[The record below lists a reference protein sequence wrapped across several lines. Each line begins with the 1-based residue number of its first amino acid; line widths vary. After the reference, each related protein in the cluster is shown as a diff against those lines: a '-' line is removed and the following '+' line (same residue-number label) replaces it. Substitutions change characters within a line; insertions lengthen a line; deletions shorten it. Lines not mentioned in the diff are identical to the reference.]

1 MGRPRLQAL
10 SLHRVRGLTAC
21 VARSR
26 RTAVAPSDEHDEQ
39 GILISDEFTNPTI
52 RKAMMEK
59 RMRKVDGILRELPAP
74 ELQGP
79 AEADVTLVGWGSTQ
93 GLIREAVAL
102 LAEEGITANHLQ
114 IKYLVPFHAAE
125 VEAILQRSK
134 CRSLSNTTSPASW
147 PAIFVPRPASRWTRK
162 FSNMT
167 GNPLSPITSLSA

>member
-1 MGRPRLQAL
+1 MGSCANYR
-10 SLHRVRGLTAC
+10 
-21 VARSR
+21 
-26 RTAVAPSDEHDEQ
+26 
-39 GILISDEFTNPTI
+39 
-52 RKAMMEK
+52 
-59 RMRKVDGILRELPAP
+59 P

-79 AEADVTLVGWGSTQ
+79 AEADVTLVGWGST
-93 GLIREAVAL
+93 GPHSRGRRP

-134 CRSLSNTTSPASW
+134 CKIAVEHNFTGQLPARH
-147 PAIFVPRPASRWTRK
+147 FVPRPASRWMRK